1 MSELGSFIVKLAKD
15 LWPFRRVEPWERGL
29 YIVFGHPLWE
39 VGPGYYW
46 PVIPWF
52 MHVEP
57 VTIVPAGAPTPLQ
70 TVFGPEGKPITFSG
84 IALLQI
90 VNVRAAL
97 LNVEHYRSTIMEY
110 LPGIVAA
117 GVAEGLGEDHI
128 ALAITKEFMW
138 VQDFGVTCVSFKFTN
153 YVEAFP
159 LRAMTDTAI
168 TRTEW

>member
-1 MSELGSFIVKLAKD
+1 MSEIGTFLVRLLKD

-29 YIVFGHPLWE
+29 YIVFGHAKWE

-57 VTIVPAGAPTPLQ
+57 VTVVPSGAPTPLQ
-70 TVFGPEGKPITFSG
+70 TVTTVKGKKVTFSG

-90 VNVRAAL
+90 HNIRDAV
-97 LNVEHYRSTIMEY
+97 LNVENYRDTVLEY
-110 LPGIVAA
+110 LPGIVAEC
-117 GVAEGLGEDHI
+117 VVRNHSDEHI
-128 ALAITKEFMW
+128 ARVITKELMW
-138 VQDFGVTCVSFKFTN
+138 TQGFGVGCVSFKMTN

-159 LRAMTDTAI
+159 LRAMTDEAVA
-168 TRTEW
+168 RVW